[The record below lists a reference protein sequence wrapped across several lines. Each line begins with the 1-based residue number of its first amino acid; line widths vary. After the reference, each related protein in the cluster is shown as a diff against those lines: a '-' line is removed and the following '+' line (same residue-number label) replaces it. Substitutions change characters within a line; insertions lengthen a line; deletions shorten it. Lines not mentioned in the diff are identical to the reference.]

1 MIDKDFIQEVIER
14 ASEEGVPY
22 NHKFECVYK
31 LIQNFILVHDME
43 SNEGQALLYA
53 VEKTAERTKRE
64 TLLEVLN
71 WIEGMY
77 DTDYVAGDIVR
88 MLKNKLN
95 KLNND
100 QSKS

>member
-64 TLLEVLN
+64 IFLKVAEWLGRNIHKYAENIRITRLISDLKQA
-71 WIEGMY
+71 MY
-77 DTDYVAGDIVR
+77 DERKDI
-88 MLKNKLN
+88 
-95 KLNND
+95 
-100 QSKS
+100 